1 MEGFA
6 LFGYYRFRPKFMVNP
21 KLQCIFHSHL
31 ISLSAV
37 KNRGYYN
44 TLRVRCVVAAVSL
57 QSKAPKAIINR
68 GK

>member
-6 LFGYYRFRPKFMVNP
+6 LFGYYRFRPKFRVNP
-21 KLQCIFHSHL
+21 KSQCIFHSHL

-44 TLRVRCVVAAVSL
+44 TLRVRCVVAAVF
-57 QSKAPKAIINR
+57 NR